1 MGPQKGATRTTMKPS
16 NSIIAV
22 AAVQFLGG
30 LAELVP
36 PGLYFVASIQSHRL
50 FPTLNRESLAPAVY
64 AVYVGIPICFGL
76 LGIVGSIGLLRLREW
91 ARRITLL
98 LSIVPLAGCA
108 LLILLRPP
116 SVFPPDPGQGAI
128 FAIGGGLYFRAFEL
142 LLVILIPISLWWWIL
157 FTRESVRSQFRE
169 RSILSAQAQISK

>member
-1 MGPQKGATRTTMKPS
+1 MKPS

-22 AAVQFLGG
+22 AAVQFLGS
-30 LAELVP
+30 LTALVP

-64 AVYVGIPICFGL
+64 AVYVGVPICFGL

-98 LSIVPLAGCA
+98 LSTVPLAGCA
-108 LLILLRPP
+108 LLIVLRPS

-128 FAIGGGLYFRAFEL
+128 FAIGAGLYFLAFEL
-142 LLVILIPISLWWWIL
+142 LLVIMIPIGLWWWIL
-157 FTRESVRSQFRE
+157 FTRESVLFRFRE
-169 RSILSAQAQISK
+169 RYSPSSQAQIRK

>member
-1 MGPQKGATRTTMKPS
+1 MKPS
-16 NSIIAV
+16 NPIIAV
-22 AAVQFLGG
+22 AAVQFLGS
-30 LAELVP
+30 LAALVP

-98 LSIVPLAGCA
+98 LSTVPLAGCA
-108 LLILLRPP
+108 LLIVLRPF
-116 SVFPPDPGQGAI
+116 SVFPPDPGRGAI
-128 FAIGGGLYFRAFEL
+128 FAIGGGLYFLAFEL

-157 FTRESVRSQFRE
+157 FTRESVRFRFRE
-169 RSILSAQAQISK
+169 RYSPSSQAQIRK